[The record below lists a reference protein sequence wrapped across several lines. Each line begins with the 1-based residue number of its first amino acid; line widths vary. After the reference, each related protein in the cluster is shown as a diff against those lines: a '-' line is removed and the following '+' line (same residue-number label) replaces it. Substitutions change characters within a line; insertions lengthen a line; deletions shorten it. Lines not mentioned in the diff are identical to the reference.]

1 MNSRGGYESSVTG
14 DSNKCPEKTHHSG
27 EELSAALCL
36 YNWSS
41 RSSQIRLRT
50 TITWIASARCPSP
63 CQTQTFSF
71 IGWGQGP
78 GHEHL
83 LKVSLAIQVCS
94 SGSRPPLQQV
104 MYFHLH
110 QTQLEDCYSARFL
123 DSFQNSQMRF
133 LCVGS
138 EDMCVFVVVFPSCS
152 DVPYAYLSL
161 RPISLSS

>member
-1 MNSRGGYESSVTG
+1 MNNRGGYESSVTG
-14 DSNKCPEKTHHSG
+14 DNNKCPEETLTTRERSCLLLCVYTTGLVAVLKSG
-27 EELSAALCL
+27 
-36 YNWSS
+36 
-41 RSSQIRLRT
+41 
-50 TITWIASARCPSP
+50 WIASARCPSP

-71 IGWGQGP
+71 VGWGRGP

-83 LKVSLAIQVCS
+83 FKGSLVIQVCS

-104 MYFHLH
+104 MCFHLH
-110 QTQLEDCYSARFL
+110 QKQLEDCYSGRFL
-123 DSFQNSQMRF
+123 DSFQNSRMRF

-138 EDMCVFVVVFPSCS
+138 EDMCLFVVVFPSCS